1 MCAMTSAQRVFT
13 TLSHQEPDRV
23 PLALNL
29 VLRGARELGLGT
41 REYFSD
47 PAHVVEAQL
56 RLQQRFGSD
65 VLFGFFHAALE
76 YEAWGGEVVFTE
88 DGPPN
93 SGAPVLARQAPL
105 SSLQMPQLGDSKG
118 LLKVLQATQAMKARV
133 GDEVPILGVVVSP
146 YSLPVLQLGFD
157 RYIDLLLGDR
167 VEFWKLMEQN
177 IAYCQTW
184 ANAQLA
190 AGASA
195 IVYFDPLASPT
206 MVPRSIYQ
214 DRGFQVAQRT
224 FAGLQ
229 GPTVTLL
236 ASGRSLGVLDDLAT
250 TGTLGVGVS
259 CDEDLAQVKAACRG
273 RLCIIGNLNGLAMVD
288 WSPAEAERQ
297 VKAAMAQAGPGG
309 GFILCDTHGEIP
321 WGVPDDTL
329 MALSE
334 AVQTWGRYPLAL
346 AGARA

>member
-29 VLRGARELGLGT
+29 VLRGARELGLGM
-41 REYFSD
+41 RDYFSD
-47 PAHVVEAQL
+47 PTHVVEAQL
-56 RLQQRFGSD
+56 RLQRRFGSD

-93 SGAPVLARQAPL
+93 SGEPVLGPDQSL
-105 SSLQMPQLGDSKG
+105 STLQVPDLAGSPE
-118 LLKVLQATQAMKARV
+118 LLKVLRAIETMKARV
-133 GDEVPILGVVVSP
+133 GDEVPILGVALSP
-146 YSLPVLQLGFD
+146 FSLPVLQLGFD
-157 RYIDLLLGDR
+157 RYMDLLLSDR
-167 VEFWKLMEQN
+167 EEFWPLMAKN
-177 IAYCQTW
+177 IAFCQAW

-206 MVPRSIYQ
+206 MIPRSLYLET
-214 DRGFQVAQRT
+214 GFQIAKQT
-224 FAGLQ
+224 FAGLK

-236 ASGRSLGVLDDLAT
+236 ASGRTLGVLDDLAA

-259 CDEDLAQVKAACRG
+259 CHEDMAQAKTVCRG
-273 RLCIIGNLNGLAMVD
+273 RLTMIGNLNGLDMIRWTQAQ
-288 WSPAEAERQ
+288 AEEA
-297 VKAAMAQAGPGG
+297 VKDAVAKAAPGG

-321 WGVPDDTL
+321 LDVPDDTL
-329 MALSE
+329 LAIAE
-334 AVQTWGRYPLAL
+334 AVQEWGRYPLQ
-346 AGARA
+346 RAPVHA

>member
-29 VLRGARELGLGT
+29 VLRGARELGLGM

-56 RLQQRFGSD
+56 RLQRKFGSD
-65 VLFGFFHAALE
+65 VLFGFFHAPIE

-93 SGAPVLARQAPL
+93 SGAPVLRPDEPL
-105 SSLQMPQLGDSKG
+105 STLQVPDLAASPG
-118 LLKVLQATQAMKARV
+118 LLKVLRSIEGMKARV
-133 GDEVPILGVVVSP
+133 GDEVPILGVAISP
-146 YSLPVLQLGFD
+146 FSLPVMQLGFD
-157 RYIDLLLGDR
+157 RYIDLLLSER
-167 VEFWKLMEQN
+167 EEFWPLMAKN
-177 IAYCQTW
+177 IAFCQAW
-184 ANAQLA
+184 ANAQFA

-206 MVPRSIYQ
+206 LTPRPLYQ
-214 DRGFQVAQRT
+214 ETGFKVAKQT
-224 FAGLQ
+224 SAGLQ

-236 ASGRSLGVLDDLAT
+236 ASGRTLGVIDDLVG

-259 CDEDLAQVKAACRG
+259 WSEDLAQVKAACQG
-273 RLCIIGNLNGLAMVD
+273 RLTMIGNLNGLDMIR
-288 WSPAEAERQ
+288 WSQSETEKTVKETLA
-297 VKAAMAQAGPGG
+297 KAAPGG

-321 WGVPDDTL
+321 LGVPDDTL

-334 AVQTWGRYPLAL
+334 SVREWGRYPLEWVPVHA
-346 AGARA
+346 

>member
-29 VLRGARELGLGT
+29 VLRGARELGLSI
-41 REYFSD
+41 RDYFSD
-47 PAHVVEAQL
+47 PANVVEAQL
-56 RLQQRFGSD
+56 RLQQRFRSD

-93 SGAPVLARQAPL
+93 SGAPVLGSHQPL
-105 SSLQMPQLGDSKG
+105 SSLRLPELAASKG
-118 LLKVLQATQAMKARV
+118 LLKVLQAIEAMKARV
-133 GDEVPILGVVVSP
+133 GDEVPILGVAVSP

-157 RYIDLLLGDR
+157 RYIELLLGDR
-167 VEFWKLMEQN
+167 AEFWTLMEQN
-177 IAYCQTW
+177 IAFCQSW

-206 MVPRSIYQ
+206 LVPRSLYQ
-214 DRGFQVAQRT
+214 DTGFQVAQRT
-224 FAGLQ
+224 FAGLK

-236 ASGRSLGVLDDLAT
+236 ASGRSLGVLDDLAA

-259 CDEDLAQVKAACRG
+259 CDEDLAQIKAACRG
-273 RLCIIGNLNGLAMVD
+273 RLCVIGNLNGLAMVD

-297 VKAAMAQAGPGG
+297 VKAALAQAGPGG

-321 WGVPDDTL
+321 WWVPDDTL
-329 MALSE
+329 MALGE
-334 AVQTWGRYPLAL
+334 AVQTWGRYPLV
-346 AGARA
+346 GAEAHA

>member
-13 TLSHQEPDRV
+13 TLSHQEPDQV

-29 VLRGARELGLGT
+29 VLRGARELGLGI
-41 REYFSD
+41 REYFAD

-65 VLFGFFHAALE
+65 VLFGFFHAAVE

-93 SGAPVLARQAPL
+93 SGAPVLGPGQPL
-105 SSLQMPQLGDSKG
+105 SSLRMPALAASKG
-118 LLKVLQATQAMKARV
+118 LLGVLQAIQAMKVRV
-133 GDEVPILGVVVSP
+133 GDEVPILGVALSP
-146 YSLPVLQLGFD
+146 FSFPVMQLGFD
-157 RYIDLLLGDR
+157 RYIELLLGDR
-167 VEFWKLMEQN
+167 AEFWKLMEQN
-177 IAYCQTW
+177 IAFCQAW

-206 MVPRSIYQ
+206 LVPRSLYQ
-214 DRGFQVAQRT
+214 DTGFQVAQRT

-236 ASGRSLGVLDDLAT
+236 ASGRSLGVLDDLAA

-273 RLCIIGNLNGLAMVD
+273 RLSLIGNLNGLDMVD
-288 WSPAEAERQ
+288 WTPAQAEAK
-297 VKAAMAQAGPGG
+297 VKEALAQAGPAG
-309 GFILCDTHGEIP
+309 GFILCDNHGEIP
-321 WGVPDDTL
+321 WLVPDDTL
-329 MALSE
+329 LAVSE
-334 AVQTWGRYPLAL
+334 AVRTWGRYPLAW
-346 AGARA
+346 AEAHA

>member
-1 MCAMTSAQRVFT
+1 MCAMSSAQRVFT

-29 VLRGARELGLGT
+29 VLRGARELGLGI

-56 RLQQRFGSD
+56 RLQRRFRSD

-93 SGAPVLARQAPL
+93 SGAPVLGSQQPL
-105 SSLQMPQLGDSKG
+105 SSLRLPALADAKG

-133 GDEVPILGVVVSP
+133 GEEVPILGVVVSP
-146 YSLPVLQLGFD
+146 YSLPVMQLGFD
-157 RYIDLLLGDR
+157 RYIELLLGDR
-167 VEFWKLMEQN
+167 AEFWKLMEPN
-177 IAYCQTW
+177 IAFCQTW
-184 ANAQLA
+184 ANALLA

-206 MVPRSIYQ
+206 LVPRSLYQ
-214 DRGFQVAQRT
+214 ETGFRVAQRT

-229 GPTVTLL
+229 GPTVSLL
-236 ASGRSLGVLDDLAT
+236 ASGRSLGVMDDLAA

-273 RLCIIGNLNGLAMVD
+273 RLAVIGNLNGLAMVD
-288 WSPAEAERQ
+288 WSPAEAEAQ
-297 VKAAMAQAGPGG
+297 VKQALAQAGPGG

-321 WGVPDDTL
+321 WAVPDDTL

-334 AVQTWGRYPLAL
+334 AVHTWGRYPLAW
-346 AGARA
+346 AAAHA

>member
-1 MCAMTSAQRVFT
+1 MCAMTPAQRVFT

-29 VLRGARELGLGT
+29 VLRGARELGLGM

-56 RLQQRFGSD
+56 RLQRKFGSD
-65 VLFGFFHAALE
+65 VLFGFFHAPIE

-93 SGAPVLARQAPL
+93 SGEPVLRSHESL
-105 SSLQMPQLGDSKG
+105 SNLQVPDLGASPG
-118 LLKVLQATQAMKARV
+118 LLKVLRAIEAMKTRV
-133 GDEVPILGVVVSP
+133 GEDIPIMGVALSP
-146 YSLPVLQLGFD
+146 FSLPVMQLGFD
-157 RYIDLLLGDR
+157 RYIDLLLSDR
-167 VEFWKLMEQN
+167 EAFWHLMAKN
-177 IAYCQTW
+177 IAFCQAW

-195 IVYFDPLASPT
+195 MAYFDPLASPT
-206 MVPRSIYQ
+206 MTPRSLYLET
-214 DRGFQVAQRT
+214 GFQVAKRT
-224 FAGLQ
+224 FTGLQ

-236 ASGRSLGVLDDLAT
+236 ASGRTLGVIDDLVG

-259 CDEDLAQVKAACRG
+259 WDEDLSQVKAACRG
-273 RLCIIGNLNGLAMVD
+273 RLTVVGNLNGLDMLR
-288 WSPAEAERQ
+288 WTQAEAELA
-297 VKAAMAQAGPGG
+297 VKEALAKAAHGG

-321 WGVPDDTL
+321 LGVPDDTL
-329 MALSE
+329 MAVAESVRE
-334 AVQTWGRYPLAL
+334 WGRHPLEWTAVH
-346 AGARA
+346 A